1 MTPAERR
8 LWLALERAASEV
20 SPDVRAALFTLWRET
35 GGAVSDAELLR
46 LIARGDVQGV
56 VDALL
61 AAMTTPAVTQP
72 MRNVLRSGVERAA
85 RRQARALPL
94 PRAVTVQVT
103 FDWLNPRILT
113 AMRTLESAALD
124 TLTAEAAETVRQ
136 VVTRGLAAG
145 VGPRTLIP
153 QLRNAIGLAPNQEAA
168 VESFRQ
174 KLLGGPR
181 SVVSGDVLP
190 HLSARGESVGGAA
203 LRDKRFDTQIRRAI
217 RTGERLTPAQVE
229 RMTTAYRKRMLAF
242 NAETHARTAAL
253 DAVRLGQQ
261 EAFESAVTDG
271 GFDRTRVTKRWV
283 ATLDARVRPEHRAM
297 HGVTI
302 PLDARFPVDGGVL
315 LPGQNTYNCRCLVAY
330 KVRPA

>member
-46 LIARGDVQGV
+46 LIASGDVQGV

-136 VVTRGLAAG
+136 VVTRGLEAG

-153 QLRNAIGLAPNQEAA
+153 ALRNAIGLAPNQEAA
-168 VESFRQ
+168 VENFRAA
-174 KLLGGPR
+174 LE
-181 SVVSGDVLP
+181 SGDFAK
-190 HLSARGESVGGAA
+190 ARRYALRAARFDGQLRRGAA
-203 LRDKRFDTQIRRAI
+203 
-217 RTGERLTPAQVE
+217 LTPAQVE
-229 RMTTAYRKRMLAF
+229 RMTAAYRKRMLAF

-253 DAVRLGQQ
+253 DAVRLGQH